1 MILLYVKKK
10 IYRKKGG
17 GGWSSEI
24 MGIGIFINRKTIYF
38 Y

>member
-10 IYRKKGG
+10 FIEKGG
-17 GGWSSEI
+17 GWLFEI
-24 MGIGIFINRKTIYF
+24 KGIGIFINCKIIYF

>member
-10 IYRKKGG
+10 SIEKRG

-24 MGIGIFINRKTIYF
+24 KGIGIFINRETIYF

>member
-17 GGWSSEI
+17 GWSSEI
-24 MGIGIFINRKTIYF
+24 KGIGIFINRKTIYF

>member
-1 MILLYVKKK
+1 MILLYVKKNLS
-10 IYRKKGG
+10 KKG

-24 MGIGIFINRKTIYF
+24 KGIGIFINRKTIYF

>member
-10 IYRKKGG
+10 SIEKRGG

-24 MGIGIFINRKTIYF
+24 KGIGIFINRKTIYF

>member
-10 IYRKKGG
+10 SIEKR

-24 MGIGIFINRKTIYF
+24 KGIGIFINRKTIYF